1 MSRSTRCSRFP
12 EGFPEE
18 SKTWG
23 WGGTEGWTGKSG
35 NNSLSNCNTTV
46 VSVAIPLHKKLQNL
60 LIWGHFLFP
69 NFSLAF
75 ILKKTVNQR
84 GGTTWMLFYLLNQ
97 QGLPRIPIKEKKQ
110 RVRNNLNPFNINTVP
125 WGSRSF
131 PGVDGP
137 VGSLGWHQLTLK

>member
-1 MSRSTRCSRFP
+1 MSCSTRYVQ

-18 SKTWG
+18 CKMGG
-23 WGGTEGWTGKSG
+23 WGGTEEWTGKRG
-35 NNSLSNCNTTV
+35 NNSLSNGNTKV
-46 VSVAIPLHKKLQNL
+46 VSVAVQLHKKLQKL

-69 NFSLAF
+69 NLSLAF

-84 GGTTWMLFYLLNQ
+84 GGTTWMLFYLLHQ

-110 RVRNNLNPFNINTVP
+110 RVRNNLNPFNVNTVS

-131 PGVDGP
+131 LGVDGP
-137 VGSLGWHQLTLK
+137 VGSLGWHQHTLK